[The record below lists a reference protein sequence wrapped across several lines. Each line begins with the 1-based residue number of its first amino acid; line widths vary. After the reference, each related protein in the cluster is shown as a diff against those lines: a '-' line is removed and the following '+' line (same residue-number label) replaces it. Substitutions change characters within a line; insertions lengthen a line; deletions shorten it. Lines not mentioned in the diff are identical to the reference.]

1 MGAAFFVVR
10 ILKNVSEGKFR
21 VHTTPD
27 LGIPK
32 PHVWQFRERVLY
44 RNIKTMNHPAIQAMQ
59 VKGKYDME
67 EAIRELPDQRQIS
80 KWWLEKA
87 IRYVREESGVRTVM
101 MYQHSPGASNLTAS
115 QKAALWAQCLSKL
128 KHLEHLRD
136 FF

>member
-1 MGAAFFVVR
+1 MGAASLVVR
-10 ILKNVSEGKFR
+10 ILKNVSEGKYGLR
-21 VHTTPD
+21 RAPD

-32 PHVWQFRERVLY
+32 PHVWHFRERVLY

-67 EAIRELPDQRQIS
+67 EAIRELPDQHQIS
-80 KWWLEKA
+80 EWWLEKA

-101 MYQHSPGASNLTAS
+101 LYLHSPGASNLTAS
-115 QKAALWAQCLSKL
+115 QKAHLWSQCVSKL
-128 KHLEHLRD
+128 KHLDHLHD

>member
-1 MGAAFFVVR
+1 MR
-10 ILKNVSEGKFR
+10 ILKNVSEGKYGLHKA
-21 VHTTPD
+21 VD

-32 PHVWQFRERVLY
+32 PHVWQFREWALY

-80 KWWLEKA
+80 EWWLEKA

-101 MYQHSPGASNLTAS
+101 LYLHSPRASNLTAS
-115 QKAALWAQCLSKL
+115 QKAHLWSQCLSKL
-128 KHLEHLRD
+128 KHLEHLHD